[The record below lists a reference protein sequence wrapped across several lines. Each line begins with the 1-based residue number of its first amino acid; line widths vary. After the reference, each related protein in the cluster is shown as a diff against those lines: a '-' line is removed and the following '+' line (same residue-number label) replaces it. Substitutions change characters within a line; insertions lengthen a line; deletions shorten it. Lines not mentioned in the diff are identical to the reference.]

1 MDKELILKSSAVG
14 QTPPNAVKIHLRTRA
29 SGRPGRRAA
38 LLLSR
43 KRNHFPLLGGLNEH
57 STRAITSMRWERK
70 WGAYTKIW
78 DGYDAT
84 SKMGRENRR
93 HTINSRNV
101 FSVSAVQTDYE
112 GRAKNSPKSCSLR
125 KSWTSLIRQ
134 NKIT

>member
-14 QTPPNAVKIHLRTRA
+14 QTPPNAVKIHLRGA
-29 SGRPGRRAA
+29 GVGPSAA
-38 LLLSR
+38 ILLSR

-84 SKMGRENRR
+84 SKVGRENRR